1 MKNIDIIL
9 STYNW
14 PEALE
19 RTLYGFTL
27 QSLKDFRIIIADDGS
42 NEATRAL
49 IKNFSQQFNLEIIH
63 CWQEDKGFR
72 KARILNKAVKL
83 SNAKQLIFTDQDTIP
98 HYDFVNEHNKRF
110 VKGCVLVGGYV
121 RLTREYTEKLTFEK
135 IANHD
140 FVTQVTKKRQRTLLW
155 KHIKSIFYINNPLHN
170 HRPSIMGLNFS
181 VDRLSFL
188 KINGYDIKYEGW
200 GQEDSDLANRLW
212 NARIPFRSFWNKCL
226 VFHQWHSQNPTK
238 DSESNRSYYKRKK
251 IPCICESGFSQTE
264 FPVILSPKSMLLK
277 E

>member
-1 MKNIDIIL
+1 MKKIDVIL

-19 RTLYGFTL
+19 RTLYGFT
-27 QSLKDFRIIIADDGS
+27 QQTLKDFRIIIADDGS
-42 NEATRAL
+42 NEATAAL
-49 IKNFSQQFNLEIIH
+49 IKKISQQSDLEIIH

-83 SNAKQLIFTDQDTIP
+83 SNARQLIFTDQDAIP
-98 HYDFVNEHNKRF
+98 HYDFVKEHNKRF

-200 GQEDSDLANRLW
+200 GQEDSDLATRLW
-212 NARIPFRSFWNKCL
+212 NARIPYRSFWNKCL
-226 VFHQWHSQNPTK
+226 VFHQWHPQE
-238 DSESNRSYYKRKK
+238 ESKNLKLNRNYYKRKK
-251 IPCICESGFSQTE
+251 IACICESGFSQTA
-264 FPVILSPKSMLLK
+264 FPVILNTNSMLL
-277 E
+277 ED